1 MANTADETSNELLQE
16 LAAVGQAM
24 RESAHQFDAHSE
36 AYWNSLTKD
45 QQLDVFCAVVRRI
58 YQGDVKER
66 RSYRGVLYD
75 VFEFGPDSYAPA
87 QYAGYLTIHNML
99 YEAVELEN
107 ERGYPDPLAG
117 NESY

>member
-1 MANTADETSNELLQE
+1 MANTADETSKKLMQE
-16 LAAVGQAM
+16 LAAAGEAV
-24 RESAHQFDAHSE
+24 REASKQFDANSE

-45 QQLDVFCAVVRRI
+45 QQLDAFCAVVRRI
-58 YQGDVKER
+58 YQGEIKER

-75 VFEFGPDSYAPA
+75 VFEFGPDSYVPA

-107 ERGYPDPLAG
+107 SRGYPDPLADNG
-117 NESY
+117 GY